1 MGWCVQ
7 INGKAYQG
15 QMIQRMPM
23 KCIYCEENET
33 KGVLLCYGCQVD
45 LFPLVSAWAYCG
57 VCGNDL
63 SANTAICPHCAQT
76 ANFPTP
82 VTAPSNS
89 QEVLV
94 SPPAS
99 PQMVSSAQKKS
110 LDSSSAPP
118 PKKTPVSP
126 EELRRARRFQ
136 WIIKSSFAIF
146 WLTLLLLV
154 LLWARDYV
162 NQPIEP
168 FVR

>member
-1 MGWCVQ
+1 
-7 INGKAYQG
+7 
-15 QMIQRMPM
+15 M

-99 PQMVSSAQKKS
+99 PQMVSSAPKNS
-110 LDSSSAPP
+110 LDSSSSAPP